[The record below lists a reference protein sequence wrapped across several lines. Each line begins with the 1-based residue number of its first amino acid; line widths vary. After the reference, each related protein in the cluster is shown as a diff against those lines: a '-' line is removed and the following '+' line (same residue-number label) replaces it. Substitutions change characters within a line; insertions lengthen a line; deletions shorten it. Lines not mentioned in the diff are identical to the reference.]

1 MKITTSRL
9 YVSVSVIKM
18 SSQNHIILLDFCVKS
33 FIVGAQIICS
43 GQKHPMF
50 FFVRPVTSPFDYQ
63 ILISSFLECTL
74 VSFVGGV
81 ILTNYI

>member
-1 MKITTSRL
+1 
-9 YVSVSVIKM
+9 
-18 SSQNHIILLDFCVKS
+18 
-33 FIVGAQIICS
+33 
-43 GQKHPMF
+43 MF